1 MTVYVEMSTFYPLLE
16 EHGLSRWWIYKQW
29 QSMGTY
35 KWVRDH
41 LGRKRHALV
50 PKQEMEARI
59 LIASKRPGIAP
70 ILKRLWN
77 VLVGRRMTHLV
88 SKSHGTW
95 QRHYGLARARC
106 RMVITTPED
115 LLFMQPRFLFF
126 HDYLEQLEPVI
137 SNDDFVRLNNYLK
150 KVERQANK
158 IISEKSH
165 VYKFRKILSEINY
178 EDFYNH
184 LLDNILYGQSV
195 DKSFLSAISD
205 TALYYDTL
213 SSYEIQPDQADTIEK
228 TAVSESEIDQIFHI
242 DFQKLK
248 KEFFRSLLDERLL
261 NASKRTQSRARKQA
275 GLDMA
280 IFLLH
285 LQQAT
290 DEEIR
295 QRLHFAGSRQR
306 MTQRRLRVLEK
317 ARGVFS
323 VLRE

>member
-106 RMVITTPED
+106 RMVITTP
-115 LLFMQPRFLFF
+115 
-126 HDYLEQLEPVI
+126 
-137 SNDDFVRLNNYLK
+137 DDFVRLNNYLK

-228 TAVSESEIDQIFHI
+228 TAVSESETDQIFHI

>member
-1 MTVYVEMSTFYPLLE
+1 MFT
-16 EHGLSRWWIYKQW
+16 
-29 QSMGTY
+29 
-35 KWVRDH
+35 
-41 LGRKRHALV
+41 
-50 PKQEMEARI
+50 
-59 LIASKRPGIAP
+59 
-70 ILKRLWN
+70 N
-77 VLVGRRMTHLV
+77 
-88 SKSHGTW
+88 
-95 QRHYGLARARC
+95 
-106 RMVITTPED
+106 
-115 LLFMQPRFLFF
+115 
-126 HDYLEQLEPVI
+126 
-137 SNDDFVRLNNYLK
+137 
-150 KVERQANK
+150 
-158 IISEKSH
+158 
-165 VYKFRKILSEINY
+165 SEINY

-228 TAVSESEIDQIFHI
+228 TAVSESETDQIFHI

>member
-1 MTVYVEMSTFYPLLE
+1 MTVYVEISKFYPLLA

-50 PKQEMEARI
+50 PKEEMEARI
-59 LIASKRPGIAP
+59 LIASKRPGIAT
-70 ILKRLWN
+70 LLAKSWN
-77 VLVGRRMTHLV
+77 SLIGKRMTYLV

-115 LLFMQPRFLFF
+115 ILSLQPRFNFF
-126 HDYLEQLEPVI
+126 HDFLDQLEPVI
-137 SNDDFVRLNNYLK
+137 SKDDFVRLNNYLRK
-150 KVERQANK
+150 IEKQANR
-158 IISEKSH
+158 IISEKSRY
-165 VYKFRKILSEINY
+165 YKFRKILSEINY

-184 LLDNILYGQSV
+184 LLDRILYGQGIEE
-195 DKSFLSAISD
+195 SFASALSD

-228 TAVSESEIDQIFHI
+228 MAVSGTEADQIFNI
-242 DFQKLK
+242 DFKKLK
-248 KEFFRSLLDERLL
+248 KQFFRSLLAERLR
-261 NASKRTQSRARKQA
+261 NASKRTQPRARKQA

-290 DEEIR
+290 DDEIR
-295 QRLHFAGSRQR
+295 QRLHFKGSRQR
-306 MTQRRLRVLEK
+306 LTQRRLRVLEK
-317 ARGVFS
+317 ARSVFG